1 MDVGTVHTVDGGKC
15 YMCLLS
21 CWGFVADVDI
31 ESEKWRR
38 IGEARFVLG
47 ELCRKLNLPPRPL
60 LPPVFQ
66 YVSTEVEALGGPMIL
81 GRYTD
86 SQRAVPN

>member
-15 YMCLLS
+15 YTCLLS

-47 ELCRKLNLPPRPL
+47 ELHRKPNLTPRPAAVNI
-60 LPPVFQ
+60 PVCKN
-66 YVSTEVEALGGPMIL
+66 TEVEDIG
-81 GRYTD
+81 
-86 SQRAVPN
+86 

>member
-38 IGEARFVLG
+38 IGEARFVFG
-47 ELCRKLNLPPRPL
+47 ELCRKLSLPLRPL
-60 LPPVFQ
+60 LPLVFQ
-66 YVSTEVEALGGPMIL
+66 YSRTSLVCAAWDQRVSVT
-81 GRYTD
+81 
-86 SQRAVPN
+86 

>member
-15 YMCLLS
+15 YMGLLS

-47 ELCRKLNLPPRPL
+47 ELSRKLSLPPHPS

-66 YVSTEVEALGGPMIL
+66 YVNTRWKP
-81 GRYTD
+81 
-86 SQRAVPN
+86 